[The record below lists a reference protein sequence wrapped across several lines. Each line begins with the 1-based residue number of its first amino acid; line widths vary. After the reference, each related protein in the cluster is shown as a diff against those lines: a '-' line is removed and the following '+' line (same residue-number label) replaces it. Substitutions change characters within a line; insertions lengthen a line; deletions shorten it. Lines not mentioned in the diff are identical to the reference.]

1 MVNPCVNLDR
11 AERSGLKTERFVLAA
26 SCRECRKQC
35 DVEYSVSHLYTS

>member
-1 MVNPCVNLDR
+1 MVNPCVNLDC
-11 AERSGLKTERFVLAA
+11 AERFVLAA